1 MQLQRLLQILMWRP
15 RMHEVLIRPLITEK
29 MTNISA
35 AQQGKYGFVVST
47 KANKIQI
54 AKAVEHKFNV
64 HVVEVKTITHHGK
77 TKTQFRKSGRFTGKT
92 PGFKKAIITLKEGET
107 IELFEQV

>member
-1 MQLQRLLQILMWRP
+1 MNQ
-15 RMHEVLIRPLITEK
+15 VLVRPLITEK

-35 AQQGKYGFVVST
+35 DLGKYGFLVNP

-54 AKAVEHKFNV
+54 KNAIEKKFDV
-64 HVVEVKTITHHGK
+64 HVIEVRTINHPGK
-77 TKTQFRKSGRFTGKT
+77 TKSQFRKSGKFEGKT
-92 PGFKKAIITLKEGET
+92 AKFKKAIITLKEGEK

>member
-1 MQLQRLLQILMWRP
+1 MNQ
-15 RMHEVLIRPLITEK
+15 VLVRPLITEK

-35 AQQGKYGFVVST
+35 DSDKYGFLVNP

-54 AKAVEHKFNV
+54 KSAIEKKFDV
-64 HVVEVKTITHHGK
+64 HVIEVRTINHPGK
-77 TKTQFRKSGRFTGKT
+77 IKSQFRKSGKFEGKT
-92 PGFKKAIITLKEGET
+92 PKFKKAIITLKEGEK